1 MYVCNGGTPLRI
13 HVHDAARL
21 FCSQKGRLLEVQGQL
36 QSSVEA
42 REKAEEQCKTL
53 RERNSELERALQKS
67 QLESTSMIDELKLKV
82 RIY

>member
-1 MYVCNGGTPLRI
+1 MQ
-13 HVHDAARL
+13 D
-21 FCSQKGRLLEVQGQL
+21 QL

-53 RERNSELERALQKS
+53 RERNSELESTLQKS